1 MKRYVREPGTALVRR
16 LLAESSPA
24 TSRFSEVEVASAVA
38 RRSRE
43 GTLSIAGRDRV
54 LRAWVADLQ
63 ALHLVEVTD
72 ETAGIARA
80 MLLRHALGA
89 GDAVQLA
96 SCLILQQSLRTPVPM
111 VPFDDRLREAEAT
124 SNNWTSYTTSAIL

>member
-16 LLAESSPA
+16 LLAESSPV
-24 TSRFSEVEVASAVA
+24 TSRISEVEVASAVA

-72 ETAGIARA
+72 QTAGLARA
-80 MLLRHALGA
+80 LLLRHALHA

-96 SCLILQQSLRTPVPM
+96 SCLILQQSIGNPVPM
-111 VPFDDRLREAEAT
+111 VAFDVRLREAAAGENLAVVP
-124 SNNWTSYTTSAIL
+124 

>member
-1 MKRYVREPGTALVRR
+1 MKRYVQEPGTALVRR
-16 LLAESSPA
+16 LLTASSPA

-38 RRSRE
+38 RRCRE
-43 GTLSIAGRDRV
+43 GTLSIAARDRV

-80 MLLRHALGA
+80 LLLRHPLRA

-96 SCLILQQSLRTPVPM
+96 SCLVLQQSLRTPVPM
-111 VPFDDRLREAEAT
+111 VAFDDRLREAAAGEGLAVVP
-124 SNNWTSYTTSAIL
+124 